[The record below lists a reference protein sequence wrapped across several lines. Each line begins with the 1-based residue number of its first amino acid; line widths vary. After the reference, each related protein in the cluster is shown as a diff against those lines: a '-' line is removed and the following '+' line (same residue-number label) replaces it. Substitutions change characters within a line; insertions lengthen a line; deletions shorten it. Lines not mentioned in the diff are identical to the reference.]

1 MSRLRGLKGHQRK
14 DISTMARQYIIPEK
28 FREEVKFII
37 AVVCSYGPDPVRQHG
52 MSGRSKAA
60 AYL

>member
-1 MSRLRGLKGHQRK
+1 
-14 DISTMARQYIIPEK
+14 MARMGVPSTKRYKYDGEVHIIPEK
-28 FREEVKFII
+28 FREIVKIII
-37 AVVCSYGPDPVRQHG
+37 AVVCSYGPDPVRKHG